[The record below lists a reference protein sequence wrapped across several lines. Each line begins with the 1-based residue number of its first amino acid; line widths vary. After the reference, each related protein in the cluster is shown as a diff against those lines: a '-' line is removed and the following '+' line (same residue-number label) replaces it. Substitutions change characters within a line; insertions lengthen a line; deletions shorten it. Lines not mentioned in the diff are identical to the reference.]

1 MEFKKLPQSLEEI
14 LVLIK
19 ESNEPLTAELMAYDL
34 SKIYQKNISW
44 IYTAR
49 ALSELLKMEYVQRE
63 ELFPSESAGT
73 GVSNSDKFSLSF
85 LGTQYFIDLQEYNRK
100 INHDTDTLAIA
111 KESNKIAKQAN
122 FIAWGAIILSVVAIV
137 VNFLKP

>member
-19 ESNEPLTAELMAYDL
+19 ESNKSLTAELIAYDL
-34 SKIYQKNISW
+34 SKKYQKNISW

-63 ELFPSESAGT
+63 EPFPSESVEA
-73 GVSNSDKFSLSF
+73 GVSNSDKFFLSF

-122 FIAWGAIILSVVAIV
+122 FIAWVAIILSVVAIA
-137 VNFLKP
+137 VNFL

>member
-19 ESNEPLTAELMAYDL
+19 ESNKSLTAELIAYDL
-34 SKIYQKNISW
+34 SKKYQKNISW

-63 ELFPSESAGT
+63 EPFPSESVEA
-73 GVSNSDKFSLSF
+73 GVSNSDKFFLSF

-122 FIAWGAIILSVVAIV
+122 FIAWVAIILSVVTIA
-137 VNFLKP
+137 VNFL